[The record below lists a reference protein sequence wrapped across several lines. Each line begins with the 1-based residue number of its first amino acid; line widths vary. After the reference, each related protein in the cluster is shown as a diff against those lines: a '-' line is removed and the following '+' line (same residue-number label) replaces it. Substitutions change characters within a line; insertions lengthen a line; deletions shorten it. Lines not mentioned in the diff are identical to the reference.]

1 MTLLELFCEVDDF
14 NQELIKTHPK
24 NALPSTTG
32 TRERALSMT
41 SSEIMTILIL
51 FHQQRY
57 RDFKWFYTQ
66 HVCVYLRSEFPTLPS
81 YNRFVEWIP
90 RSVLPLS
97 AYLFAH
103 LGRCSGI
110 SFVDSTK
117 LSVCHNRRIHNH
129 KVFSG
134 LAARGKTS
142 VGWFFGFKL
151 HLLFN
156 DAGEI
161 IWLDL
166 SAGNLDDR
174 KGLLEMLENPF
185 SNIFHKIFGD
195 KGYISKALF
204 QKLIEE
210 HGVQLITRLKK
221 NMKCEQPMPNEDA
234 LFLRKRSIVETIID
248 QCKNISQ
255 IEHSRHRSPMNF
267 LANLICGL
275 IAYCHRE
282 KKPSLQFMPTELTM
296 A

>member
-129 KVFSG
+129 KVFAG

-210 HGVQLITRLKK
+210 HGIQLITRLKK
-221 NMKCEQPMPNEDA
+221 NMKCEQLMPNEDA

-282 KKPSLQFMPTELTM
+282 KKPCLQFMPTELTM

>member
-14 NQELIKTHPK
+14 NQEFIKTHPK

-66 HVCVYLRSEFPTLPS
+66 HVCIYLRSEFPTLPS

-129 KVFSG
+129 KVFAG

-161 IWLDL
+161 IWLGL

-210 HGVQLITRLKK
+210 HGIQLITRLKK
-221 NMKCEQPMPNEDA
+221 NMKCEQLMPNEDA

-282 KKPSLQFMPTELTM
+282 KKPCLQFMPTELTM